1 MHSRF
6 YTICSSS
13 SQRLQRALPPLLALS
28 QPEASERLAATAGLE
43 SGGSIARGV
52 HPHSHSLPPASLNL
66 SLCARERE
74 RVSVVC
80 VWCERERV
88 SGVRGSV

>member
-1 MHSRF
+1 MKF
-6 YTICSSS
+6 
-13 SQRLQRALPPLLALS
+13 LLS
-28 QPEASERLAATAGLE
+28 EASERLAATAGLE

-66 SLCARERE
+66 SLCARER
-74 RVSVVC
+74 VS